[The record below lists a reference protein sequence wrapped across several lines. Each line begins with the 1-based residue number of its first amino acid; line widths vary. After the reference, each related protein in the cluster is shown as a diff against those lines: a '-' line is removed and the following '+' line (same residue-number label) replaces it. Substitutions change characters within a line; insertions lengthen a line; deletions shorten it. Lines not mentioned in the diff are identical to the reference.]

1 MPNYNL
7 AILVTAKDAASG
19 VLGGVGKALSGL
31 GTVAVAGLAA
41 AGAAAVGVGVAIGKM
56 AADAAPLQGVRA
68 AFEGIA
74 ASSGKSADE
83 MLAALKRGSAGMI
96 AQGDLMKS
104 YNSAAQLV
112 GTTFANQL
120 PDAMGYLSK
129 VAAATGQDMGFM
141 MDSLVKG
148 VGRLSPMILD
158 NLGIQVSLEEA
169 TARAA
174 EMFGVEAKEL
184 TKAQTQAGMM
194 DVVLAKLKN
203 NTAAMPE
210 VAGSTAASMAALST
224 TFADV
229 KTQIGTAF
237 LPVLT
242 TFVNLLS
249 ELWTT
254 HGPAVMA
261 AIEGIAGVVATLAT
275 SLSGLVGGKVSFDN
289 LIPPGVLDVFA
300 SFQVLLYRLGQWWDT
315 YGPAIQ
321 AKAAEMFGLLQEAG
335 AKVASEVL
343 PWLAAQLDKFGA
355 WFEENGP
362 LISAFAQVVME
373 AFTRIWQEVLAAW
386 SWIAPVLDLLIDLI
400 LDVAKIIMQVA
411 TGDWA
416 GAWQTIQDL
425 VVTAWEH
432 IKEIW
437 VAFADWVAAW
447 FGSSWAEIMDMWTRN
462 WEMFKLIV
470 SEVWARIK
478 EFFDTG
484 IAKIKA
490 AFAIDWGALGKKII
504 DGIGDGIK
512 NAVGGLARRAADA
525 AKAAFDAA
533 KRALGIHSPSSLFRE
548 KIGLPMMEGIAE
560 GVLEGVQIVQKA
572 IGEAVKGIGGTSG
585 IGMPA
590 FGGGTSGIGLPG
602 FAPGVPALAGGGA
615 GGHNLYI
622 TVYVAGDVWS
632 TAKAME
638 IADIIAEE
646 QRRRG
651 NRTF

>member
-7 AILVTAKDAASG
+7 SILVTAKDAASS
-19 VLGGVGKALSGL
+19 VLGGLGKALAGL
-31 GTVAVAGLAA
+31 GTAAVAGLAV
-41 AGAAAVGVGVAIGKM
+41 AGAAALGIGAAIGKM
-56 AADAAPLQGVRA
+56 AMDAAPLQGVRA

-74 ASSGKSADE
+74 EASGKSSDE

-96 AQGDLMKS
+96 TQGDLMKS
-104 YNSAAQLV
+104 YNTAAQLV

-129 VAAATGQDMGFM
+129 VSAATGQDMGFM

-174 EMFGVEAKEL
+174 EMFGVEATEL

-194 DVVLAKLKN
+194 DVVLAKLKE

-229 KTQIGTAF
+229 KAQIGTAF
-237 LPVLT
+237 LPVLST
-242 TFVNLLS
+242 LIGLLS

-254 HGPAVMA
+254 HGPAVIA
-261 AIEGIAGVVATLAT
+261 AVESIAGVVSTLAT
-275 SLSGLVGGKVSFDN
+275 GLSGLASGNISFTN
-289 LIPPGVLDVFA
+289 LLPPEVLGIFS
-300 SFQVLLYRLGQWWDT
+300 SFQVLLYSLGQWWDK
-315 YGPAIQ
+315 YGPGIQ
-321 AKAAEMFGLLQEAG
+321 EQASKMFGLIQEAG
-335 AKVASEVL
+335 AKLASEVL

-355 WFEENGP
+355 WFTENGP

-373 AFTRIWQEVLAAW
+373 AFTRVWQEVVAAW
-386 SWIAPVLDLLIDLI
+386 SWIEPLLNLLIDLI

-425 VVTAWEH
+425 VATAWQN
-432 IKEIW
+432 IQALWI
-437 VAFADWVAAW
+437 AFADWVTGW
-447 FGSSWAEIMDMWTRN
+447 FGTSWAAVMATWSSN
-462 WEMFKLIV
+462 WETFKLIV
-470 SEVWARIK
+470 STIWEKIK
-478 EFFDTG
+478 GFFDTG
-484 IAKIKA
+484 IANIKA
-490 AFAIDWGALGKKII
+490 AFAIDWGALGKSII
-504 DGIGDGIK
+504 DGIGNGIK
-512 NAVGGLARRAADA
+512 GAVGGLVQRAVDA
-525 AKAAFDAA
+525 AKAAFAAA
-533 KRALGIHSPSSLFRE
+533 KKALGIGSPSKVFRE
-548 KIGLPMMEGIAE
+548 GVGVPIMAGIKEGIIR
-560 GVLEGVQIVQKA
+560 GQR
-572 IGEAVKGIGGTSG
+572 AVETALTGAVAGLLPTSG
-585 IGMPA
+585 IN
-590 FGGGTSGIGLPG
+590 LPG
-602 FAPGVPALAGGGA
+602 FSAGVPALAGDGA

-622 TVYVAGDVWS
+622 TVYVQGDVWS
-632 TAKAME
+632 TQKAME

-651 NRTF
+651 NRVY